1 MITADSSN
9 VSAVVTT
16 IEFPHANIFTDTRV
30 ATLSFFNFWNVHTV
44 TLKLNISRTNHFIG
58 VRWTKLMELTIG
70 RGTLQTKGNLSLQ
83 VSSFHLPLL

>member
-16 IEFPHANIFTDTRV
+16 IEFPHANIFTDAGI

-44 TLKLNISRTNHFIG
+44 TLKQMFL
-58 VRWTKLMELTIG
+58 KLINSSGLDGQVLTIG
-70 RGTLQTKGNLSLQ
+70 RGTLQTKGNLSLH